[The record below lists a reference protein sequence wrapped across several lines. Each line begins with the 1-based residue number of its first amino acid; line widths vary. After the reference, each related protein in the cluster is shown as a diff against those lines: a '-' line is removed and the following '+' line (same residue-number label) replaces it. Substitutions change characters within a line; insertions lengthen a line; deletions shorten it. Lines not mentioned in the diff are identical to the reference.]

1 MALYLTYRPQT
12 FADVVGQDHVVTT
25 LEQAVSQGRISH
37 AYLLCGSRGTGK
49 TSVARIMAKA
59 ILLRGIEDEIIRK
72 HMTQEIEN
80 GSLVDLVEIDG
91 ASNRKIEDVRDLI
104 EKINFSP
111 VISKSK
117 VYIIDEVHML
127 TKEAF
132 NALLKT
138 LEEPPDYAY
147 FILAT
152 TELHKVPDTIQS
164 RCQRFLFKRVKDED
178 IIRRLQFIADQEH
191 IKIDR
196 ETLRAIAKHASGSF
210 RDGISLM
217 DQLRSLEKITLA
229 DVTERI
235 GKTSAIFIEDIA
247 NAITGKDIA
256 AVTELV
262 KQMEDANIPLD
273 SVASD
278 LLTLVRSQM
287 HESIEKKESPT
298 TFLIMIDVLLR
309 TLKDMRTSPMPGLV
323 LESALVSLC
332 MDVAVTTKHPEHPVI
347 IPLVLRMPESPPPK
361 SATLPKSEEVPVK
374 SVTIKVDEF
383 NLQNV
388 LNHWDAI
395 SKAVTP
401 PSVRMSLKDTTI
413 TSAESSTLRLTFM
426 SAFHRDIIADTKAS
440 RSVEEALLAVFK
452 KPIRIHCALEK
463 TSAASTGPA
472 TDLVEA
478 AAEVFG
484 GF

>member
-1 MALYLTYRPQT
+1 MALYLTYRPQN

-49 TSVARIMAKA
+49 TSVARIMAKT
-59 ILLRGIEDEIIRK
+59 ILLQGITDETIRK
-72 HMTQEIEN
+72 HMIHEIDN
-80 GSLVDLVEIDG
+80 GSLVDLVEIDA
-91 ASNRKIEDVRDLI
+91 ASNRRIDDVRDLI

-111 VISKSK
+111 VVSLAK

-178 IIRRLQFIADQEH
+178 IIRRLQYIADQEH

-196 ETLRAIAKHASGSF
+196 EALRAIARHASGSF
-210 RDGISLM
+210 RDGIALM
-217 DQLRSLEKITLA
+217 DQLRSEEKITLSS
-229 DVTERI
+229 VTERI
-235 GKTSAIFIEDIA
+235 GKTSAVFIEDIA
-247 NAITGKDIA
+247 LAIASKDIKA
-256 AVTELV
+256 MTALV
-262 KQMEDANIPLD
+262 QEMEDANVPLD
-273 SVASD
+273 SVAVD
-278 LLTLVRSQM
+278 LLTLMRSQM
-287 HESIEKKESPT
+287 HEAIEQQKSPAA
-298 TFLIMIDVLLR
+298 FIAMSDIVLSA
-309 TLKDMRTSPMPGLV
+309 LKDMRTSPMPGLV
-323 LESALVSLC
+323 LESVLVSLC
-332 MDVAVTTKHPEHPVI
+332 MDATNT
-347 IPLVLRMPESPPPK
+347 PK
-361 SATLPKSEEVPVK
+361 SIERPAAAASPRIAVPSTPALPKTEGTAKK
-374 SVTIKVDEF
+374 SAAIDVDE
-383 NLQNV
+383 LTLDNV
-388 LNHWDAI
+388 LKHWDAVG
-395 SKAVTP
+395 KAVTP
-401 PSVRMSLKDTTI
+401 PSVRMSLKDSTI
-413 TSAESSTLRLTFM
+413 VAVEGSTIRLAFASS
-426 SAFHRDIIADTKAS
+426 FHRDKIADTKAS
-440 RSVEEALLAVFK
+440 RSVEEALLDIFK
-452 KPIRIHCALEK
+452 KPVRILCVLEK
-463 TSAASTGPA
+463 TAVANTGPA